1 MSNVGKIGNG
11 QVFLLKERRRLVEVV
26 VALLLISLYLP
37 SVKLHKLT
45 IQSVILL
52 FQNSNSNSVPSSHC
66 HCHTQTLFLFLYQV
80 QASES
85 SNLFYHEIIKYPH
98 HHHRRGVL
106 AKINVR
112 LLWDECDSHTHTH
125 TKLGSD
131 VHIFHSSSCCP
142 LSFSC
147 THHLAGNISY
157 FKLF

>member
-1 MSNVGKIGNG
+1 MW
-11 QVFLLKERRRLVEVV
+11 ERRSIFIKRKEAVGGSGGG
-26 VALLLISLYLP
+26 AFTYFIIYLP

-45 IQSVILL
+45 IQNPICD
-52 FQNSNSNSVPSSHC
+52 FIIPIQSHPLTVT
-66 HCHTQTLFLFLYQV
+66 HTKLFLFLYRHFSRKV
-80 QASES
+80 KWY
-85 SNLFYHEIIKYPH
+85 LFFHDIIKYPH
-98 HHHRRGVL
+98 HHHRRRVL

-112 LLWDECDSHTHTH
+112 LLWDESDSHTHTH

-131 VHIFHSSSCCP
+131 VHIFYSSSCCP